1 VLAPNCREF
10 PIVQKEGKRD
20 VNRKIFCIEEGF
32 VTLWLAKISLT
43 PTMQTRNP
51 EAVRKLKAYQIKA
64 AGALHEAFMA
74 TESKKQDFYNEL
86 GLEGEIIELKQAV
99 TEMKTTMDKFIDAS
113 TINSRQ
119 AQRLLGAAKD
129 RINFLL
135 GGAHS
140 KYYKKW
146 ARMYFK
152 NMWNQFDDEF
162 GVATYKDISPIDM
175 DDGISFIGKWEYRRL
190 SHENI

>member
-43 PTMQTRNP
+43 PAMQIKNP
-51 EAVRKLKAYQIKA
+51 NAVRKLKAYQIKA
-64 AGALHEAFMA
+64 AEALHEAFMA
-74 TESKKQDFYNEL
+74 TKNKKQEFYNEL

-119 AQRLLGAAKD
+119 AQKLLGVAKD
-129 RINFLL
+129 RVNFLL

-140 KYYKKW
+140 KVYKKW
-146 ARMYFK
+146 ARVYFK
-152 NMWNQFDDEF
+152 NVWNQFAEEF
-162 GVATYKDISPIDM
+162 GVSTYKDLSPINM
-175 DDGISFIGKWEYRRL
+175 DDGIAFINQWEYRRL